1 MPREPLRRS
10 QRPVDLW
17 TTAKALAHRAH
28 RTNNKN
34 RSGQL
39 MCYQNRTTLCA
50 TDRENNMAH
59 ALSLKAEV
67 DYERLHVRFRS
78 TPAENTVT
86 NFRPLYPQQQT
97 LML

>member
-50 TDRENNMAH
+50 TDSKNIH
-59 ALSLKAEV
+59 TVKV
-67 DYERLHVRFRS
+67 F
-78 TPAENTVT
+78 PATFSGIN
-86 NFRPLYPQQQT
+86 
-97 LML
+97 